1 VALSGWSGVHEK
13 SEAVPDLA
21 SAMGDGVPREVPMAD
36 PVGDLRAATV
46 DLPEEPGSEALS
58 FPRTAHVVWDT
69 RSGEM
74 KVKVPVA
81 SGERTTLWV
90 RVGDGESG
98 DLIALARP
106 QPDPHGGA
114 LASTVVPSGGSL
126 GDLYVD
132 VTNEPLSVIGS
143 SRHRARRRASRLE
156 GHAAR
161 LRGAGRHREARK
173 FAEQAGLIRASLGDT
188 SRPASKRVGSNRWW
202 SLVVVA
208 LLVVIG
214 ALLGRNQTE
223 VSTEPAL
230 PPVANVR
237 ILALEQES
245 TSFAG
250 EFPYGLSVVPGS
262 SAEVLEFQLYDQ
274 VRFAYAG
281 GAIENPVEAMYQCR
295 GSIGSSTGASAGA
308 VTAPFD
314 VIVLGSDDPSR
325 ARELLDDDQWT
336 AEEVFAR
343 ESGSTS
349 MLANIPED
357 CRQDEPDGTVYQ
369 VSRQIYG
376 VENVSLDRSPPRYLV
391 VRLMRPDGSAI
402 EWTSTNVVKVD

>member
-1 VALSGWSGVHEK
+1 
-13 SEAVPDLA
+13 
-21 SAMGDGVPREVPMAD
+21 
-36 PVGDLRAATV
+36 
-46 DLPEEPGSEALS
+46 
-58 FPRTAHVVWDT
+58 
-69 RSGEM
+69 
-74 KVKVPVA
+74 
-81 SGERTTLWV
+81 
-90 RVGDGESG
+90 
-98 DLIALARP
+98 
-106 QPDPHGGA
+106 
-114 LASTVVPSGGSL
+114 
-126 GDLYVD
+126 
-132 VTNEPLSVIGS
+132 
-143 SRHRARRRASRLE
+143 
-156 GHAAR
+156 
-161 LRGAGRHREARK
+161 
-173 FAEQAGLIRASLGDT
+173 
-188 SRPASKRVGSNRWW
+188 
-202 SLVVVA
+202 
-208 LLVVIG
+208 
-214 ALLGRNQTE
+214 
-223 VSTEPAL
+223 L

-237 ILALEQES
+237 ILALEQGS

-262 SAEVLEFQLYDQ
+262 SAEVFEFQLYDQ